1 MVETFL
7 AIIICAVGTYTHVDN
22 LKNICLPLKSIL
34 YLFKMLNC
42 GCTEIGIY
50 SDERSSF
57 YFN

>member
-1 MVETFL
+1 MVETVL
-7 AIIICAVGTYTHVDN
+7 AIIICAVSTHVDN